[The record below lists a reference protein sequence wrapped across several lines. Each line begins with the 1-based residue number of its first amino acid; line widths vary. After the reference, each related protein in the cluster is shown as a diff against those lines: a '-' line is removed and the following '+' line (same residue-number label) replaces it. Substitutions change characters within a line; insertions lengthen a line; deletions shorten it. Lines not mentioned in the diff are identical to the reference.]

1 MNDVFLGLCFK
12 NYITQVMCMLQNIF
26 VCIKH
31 CRINMEK
38 KERKKELQC
47 SYHKKLT
54 IAISP
59 VFEFHTELF
68 TYLYKL
74 ISKFFRIL

>member
-1 MNDVFLGLCFK
+1 
-12 NYITQVMCMLQNIF
+12 
-26 VCIKH
+26 
-31 CRINMEK
+31 MEK

-74 ISKFFRIL
+74 ISKFFRILYASLMAQQVKNPPAMQETHMRHGFDPWVGKIPS